1 MTKDLL
7 ALIRELQIL
16 EPLGHFALAG
26 GSNLAMRFNHRK
38 SVDIDLFT
46 NRVIGIKG
54 WQDIEEAIRQKFG
67 GAVLFCNIV
76 NKELGDQ
83 FCFLRALVYLN

>member
-1 MTKDLL
+1 MDLL

-26 GSNLAMRFNHRK
+26 GSNLAIRFNHRK

-46 NRVIGIKG
+46 NRVIGIKVG
-54 WQDIEEAIRQKFG
+54 RILKRRFARNSERQCSF
-67 GAVLFCNIV
+67 VI
-76 NKELGDQ
+76 
-83 FCFLRALVYLN
+83 